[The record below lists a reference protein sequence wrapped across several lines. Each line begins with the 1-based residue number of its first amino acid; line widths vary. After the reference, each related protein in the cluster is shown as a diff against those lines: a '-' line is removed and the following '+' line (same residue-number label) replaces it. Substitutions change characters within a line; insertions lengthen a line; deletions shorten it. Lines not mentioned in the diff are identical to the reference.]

1 MTNFHALGFLGGI
14 LLVAIAIAVMK
25 KRKQTDRYDER
36 QIASR
41 GMAFKAGFATFL
53 VCELGLFTAEIFLG
67 KSIDIFSPGTLHFL
81 VAMAAAMVFAVV
93 SIFKDA
99 YFPVGQKVSKRYFFS
114 LGMIIVLWTLLLLR
128 GKWIDENGK
137 LGMNV
142 LLLAMIVLAVSILI
156 SVLIR
161 NLMIKKEAEKDED

>member
-99 YFPVGQKVSKRYFFS
+99 YFPVGQKVSMRYFIT
-114 LGMIIVLWTLLLLR
+114 LGAMAVLWSLLLFR
-128 GKWIDENGK
+128 NRWTDENGK
-137 LGMNV
+137 LGLNV
-142 LLLAMIVLAVSILI
+142 VFLATLVLIVSILI

-161 NLMIKKEAEKDED
+161 NLMIKSESEKDVD

>member
-99 YFPVGQKVSKRYFFS
+99 YFPVGQKVSMRYFITLGILLNITQTIPDNSFCNLRFS
-114 LGMIIVLWTLLLLR
+114 FCLPESSSLRIINY
-128 GKWIDENGK
+128 K
-137 LGMNV
+137 
-142 LLLAMIVLAVSILI
+142 
-156 SVLIR
+156 
-161 NLMIKKEAEKDED
+161 